1 MLYLIEILI
10 ASIAATLPLTI
21 PHMSPITSLHILD
34 ILFAFLIKYTPSLEP
49 LIFLELLAWNVASF
63 PVSTAVPIIS
73 NIIPIIINN
82 NATTINKIE
91 LLNFDINILD
101 AELKI
106 KAIKKVIKNAFR
118 IQLSFFIFNKLLTFK
133 KLAWNTIN

>member
-1 MLYLIEILI
+1 M
-10 ASIAATLPLTI
+10 
-21 PHMSPITSLHILD
+21 
-34 ILFAFLIKYTPSLEP
+34 
-49 LIFLELLAWNVASF
+49 
-63 PVSTAVPIIS
+63 STAVPIIS
-73 NIIPIIINN
+73 NIIPISIKTRAII
-82 NATTINKIE
+82 INKIE
-91 LLNFDINILD
+91 LLNFDINKLD